1 MPNGVLTQEMVQE
14 AADAAVLRG
23 HQPQPVGIAAQ
34 INLLADAGV
43 DREDFNDRLDNLTR
57 ALNRLNT
64 DDLNQAVQDAVI
76 YGTGAVSVP
85 TGTYQHQD
93 DTVRYSLGTSTSTA
107 TLRSPTEAGIDS
119 DTETLL
125 NNYKEK
131 IKDLRDILD
140 RRDKEHSKTK
150 RKLSNAEEELTTS
163 LNKIKELEAELVVF
177 RNYYFENSHE

>member
-76 YGTGAVSVP
+76 YGTSAVSVP
-85 TGTYQHQD
+85 TGTFQHQG
-93 DTVRYSLGTSTSTA
+93 DTVRYSLDTTSTV

-131 IKDLRDILD
+131 IQDLRNIMNEKAAL
-140 RRDKEHSKTK
+140 HSKTK
-150 RKLSNAEEELTTS
+150 RKLLDAEKSLEVH

-177 RNYYFENSHE
+177 RNYYFENDYE